1 MFKNPYGIADS
12 SIKDSGT
19 GPWRMTRGDEL
30 SSEGEAIEDYRR
42 HTMRKTAFLVAGTVA
57 LIAVA
62 GYSLTIGTH
71 QIAFFEVFGIIW
83 DGICGNSYEQGSDL
97 WWDSYVVWE
106 ERVPRMAAAV
116 LAGMALSVA
125 GAAMQSMLR
134 NPLADPYTT
143 GISSGAMVGISA
155 GISLGLLVPMFTDE
169 LSLMMNAFLTGLIPA
184 LVIVG
189 ITKLRTTSS
198 ATLILAGIAMSFMFG
213 AVTQLIMMGT
223 DADKSQEI
231 YKWMVGTLNYV
242 VSDKIPL
249 MAVVTAAG
257 SVFFLAVSKQ
267 LNIISLGD
275 EGAKGLGLDAEKFR
289 NLCLL
294 VMSFMIAEQ
303 VSVTGVLGFVGL
315 VVPHMARMVI
325 GPDSRFLIPGSMILG
340 AAMVVVSDII
350 ARTVLDGISVGVV
363 LSFIGGPVFL
373 ALLVRQ
379 RREIW

>member
-1 MFKNPYGIADS
+1 MSLHIRPSGVPAASGPGTVPRIRGID
-12 SIKDSGT
+12 
-19 GPWRMTRGDEL
+19 L
-30 SSEGEAIEDYRR
+30 SSEGDAIEDYRR
-42 HTMRKTAFLVAGTVA
+42 HTLRKVAFLVAGAVA
-57 LIAVA
+57 LVAVA
-62 GYSLTIGTH
+62 GYSVTIGTH
-71 QIAFFEVFGIIW
+71 QIEFFRVFEIIW
-83 DGICGNSYEQGSDL
+83 DGICGNSYEPGSDI

-106 ERVPRMAAAV
+106 ERVPRMAAAI
-116 LAGMALSVA
+116 LAGAALSVA

-155 GISLGLLVPMFTDE
+155 GISLGLLVPLFTDE
-169 LSLMMNAFLTGLIPA
+169 LSLMMNAFVTGLIPA

-249 MAVVTAAG
+249 MTVVTVAG
-257 SVFFLAVSKQ
+257 SAFFLAVSKQ

-315 VVPHMARMVI
+315 VVPHMTRMII

-340 AAMVVVSDII
+340 AMMVVVSDII

-373 ALLVRQ
+373 ALLIKQ
-379 RREIW
+379 RREVW

>member
-12 SIKDSGT
+12 SIRDSGT

-62 GYSLTIGTH
+62 GYSLTIGAH
-71 QIAFFEVFGIIW
+71 QIGFSEVFGIIW

-275 EGAKGLGLDAEKFR
+275 EGAKGLGLDAERFR

>member
-1 MFKNPYGIADS
+1 MYGIADA
-12 SIKDSGT
+12 SIRAFLDSRPCRT
-19 GPWRMTRGDEL
+19 TRGEDL

-42 HTMRKTAFLVAGTVA
+42 HTMRKIAFLIAGAVA

-71 QIAFFEVFGIIW
+71 QIAFFEVFGILW

-257 SVFFLAVSKQ
+257 SIFFLAVSKQ

-275 EGAKGLGLDAEKFR
+275 EGAKGLGLDAERFR